1 MKCIDA
7 IEGTV
12 KCILNRIHEVSLEDR
27 MDDSEY
33 VRSVKAVIDATDD
46 FVEGNQEI
54 VPDPNLLKNVLYSYS
69 KELWRTAAGT
79 APRAGSGP
87 AAGGVVTGKDAA
99 AKGAVAKSAVAKS
112 AAAKSAAGK
121 HPVAKHGANAAGKG
135 PDEDTGEND
144 GYREY
149 YFDYLYRHGVYP
161 R

>member
-12 KCILNRIHEVSLEDR
+12 KCILNRIHQVSLEDR

-33 VRSVKAVIDATDD
+33 VRSVKAVIDATDN

-54 VPDPNLLKNVLYSYS
+54 VPDRDLLKDVLYSYS
-69 KELWRTAAGT
+69 KDLWR
-79 APRAGSGP
+79 
-87 AAGGVVTGKDAA
+87 
-99 AKGAVAKSAVAKS
+99 S
-112 AAAKSAAGK
+112 AAPAKQPAKEAALPTASTPGASSA
-121 HPVAKHGANAAGKG
+121 PFSGAFV
-135 PDEDTGEND
+135 DETDPEND
-144 GYREY
+144 GYRDY

>member
-46 FVEGNQEI
+46 FVEGNQEV
-54 VPDPNLLKNVLYSYS
+54 VPDRDLLKTVLYSYS
-69 KELWRTAAGT
+69 KDLWRSTPG
-79 APRAGSGP
+79 GSP
-87 AAGGVVTGKDAA
+87 E
-99 AKGAVAKSAVAKS
+99 
-112 AAAKSAAGK
+112 
-121 HPVAKHGANAAGKG
+121 
-135 PDEDTGEND
+135 EDTAGLSDMPSLSQEAHSVSNGTPAEND
-144 GYREY
+144 GYRDY

>member
-69 KELWRTAAGT
+69 KELWRTAASA
-79 APRAGSGP
+79 APGAGSGP
-87 AAGGVVTGKDAA
+87 APRGAVTRKDAA
-99 AKGAVAKSAVAKS
+99 AKNAVPKGT
-112 AAAKSAAGK
+112 AGK
-121 HPVAKHGANAAGKG
+121 HPVAKHGATTAGER
-135 PDEDTGEND
+135 PDENTSEND

>member
-79 APRAGSGP
+79 APRAGGGP
-87 AAGGVVTGKDAA
+87 AIGGVVTAKDAA
-99 AKGAVAKSAVAKS
+99 AKSAVAKS
-112 AAAKSAAGK
+112 ATAK

-135 PDEDTGEND
+135 PDENASEND

>member
-1 MKCIDA
+1 MGVTMKCIDA

-46 FVEGNQEI
+46 FVEGNQE
-54 VPDPNLLKNVLYSYS
+54 VLQDRDLLKNVLYSYS
-69 KELWRTAAGT
+69 KDLWRKAAGD
-79 APRAGSGP
+79 APQAPDATLFAESAPAKDAG
-87 AAGGVVTGKDAA
+87 AGGRTARDRAQDKDPSEEAA
-99 AKGAVAKSAVAKS
+99 C
-112 AAAKSAAGK
+112 
-121 HPVAKHGANAAGKG
+121 
-135 PDEDTGEND
+135 END
-144 GYREY
+144 GYRDY

>member
-46 FVEGNQEI
+46 FVEGNREV
-54 VPDPNLLKNVLYSYS
+54 VPDRDLLKNVLYSYS
-69 KELWRTAAGT
+69 KDLWRRTASDAMQDGKAALSGTPLAGKN
-79 APRAGSGP
+79 
-87 AAGGVVTGKDAA
+87 KDAVA
-99 AKGAVAKSAVAKS
+99 FEDDASENGAS
-112 AAAKSAAGK
+112 
-121 HPVAKHGANAAGKG
+121 
-135 PDEDTGEND
+135 DND
-144 GYREY
+144 GYRDY

>member
-27 MDDSEY
+27 RDDSEY
-33 VRSVKAVIDATDD
+33 VRSVKAIIDATDN

-54 VPDPNLLKNVLYSYS
+54 IPDRDLLKNVLYRYS
-69 KELWRTAAGT
+69 KELWRSTSSDADQEILTPLAGGKEPPPSGDREAGRASSREASSLRSEMDGT
-79 APRAGSGP
+79 AM
-87 AAGGVVTGKDAA
+87 DE
-99 AKGAVAKSAVAKS
+99 
-112 AAAKSAAGK
+112 
-121 HPVAKHGANAAGKG
+121 ANN
-135 PDEDTGEND
+135 END
-144 GYREY
+144 GYRDY

>member
-12 KCILNRIHEVSLEDR
+12 KCILSRIHEVTLEDR

-33 VRSVKAVIDATDD
+33 VRSIKAVIDATDD

-54 VPDPNLLKNVLYSYS
+54 VPDRNLLKNVLYSYS
-69 KELWRTAAGT
+69 KDLWRNTASDSPADLEPSPGEPVGPKKAGAAST
-79 APRAGSGP
+79 DDAPSNHE
-87 AAGGVVTGKDAA
+87 TT
-99 AKGAVAKSAVAKS
+99 
-112 AAAKSAAGK
+112 
-121 HPVAKHGANAAGKG
+121 
-135 PDEDTGEND
+135 PDDD
-144 GYREY
+144 GYRDY